1 MRWRPSTSL
10 TVTLLVTLALVVT
23 AIGLGLRLGPGE
35 PASAAASVPS
45 AALSGAASVEDVE
58 PRVSVACPSVEA
70 RLSDVPPPAQNAVAE
85 ELAALDSQV
94 QDANVR
100 LAGEPGRAAGEADDL
115 AAARR
120 ATIGRIVAAIED
132 DDGTPPRGLSELAA
146 CALVGAELRA
156 SGAPTPS
163 GPGAWS
169 GDVSGVPAVTSG
181 RVSCPAVGEALP
193 AVPAEVQAEVTQ
205 NLEAMDREM
214 ADADARIA
222 GLTGSEG
229 GPDFIGNA
237 ILGPLT
243 SRRVAAIDRIAV
255 AIGRTADRPAG
266 LEVLAPCQLVG

>member
-35 PASAAASVPS
+35 PASAVASAPS

-58 PRVSVACPSVEA
+58 PRVSMACPSVEA
-70 RLSDVPPPAQNAVAE
+70 RLGDVPLPAQNAVDE
-85 ELAALDSQV
+85 ELAALDRQI

-132 DDGTPPRGLSELAA
+132 NNGTPPRGLAELAA

-156 SGAPTPS
+156 PGVPTPS
-163 GPGAWS
+163 GPGEWS
-169 GDVSGVPAVTSG
+169 GDASGVPAVTSG

-193 AVPAEVQAEVTQ
+193 AVPAEAQAEVTQ
-205 NLEAMDREM
+205 NLEAMDREL
-214 ADADARIA
+214 ADADARIT

-229 GPDFIGNA
+229 GPEFIGNA

-243 SRRVAAIDRIAV
+243 SRRVAAIDRIAI
-255 AIGRTADRPAG
+255 AIGRIADRPAG
-266 LEVLAPCQLVG
+266 LEVLAPCTLLG

>member
-1 MRWRPSTSL
+1 
-10 TVTLLVTLALVVT
+10 
-23 AIGLGLRLGPGE
+23 
-35 PASAAASVPS
+35 
-45 AALSGAASVEDVE
+45 
-58 PRVSVACPSVEA
+58 
-70 RLSDVPPPAQNAVAE
+70 
-85 ELAALDSQV
+85 
-94 QDANVR
+94 
-100 LAGEPGRAAGEADDL
+100 
-115 AAARR
+115 
-120 ATIGRIVAAIED
+120 
-132 DDGTPPRGLSELAA
+132 
-146 CALVGAELRA
+146 
-156 SGAPTPS
+156 
-163 GPGAWS
+163 
-169 GDVSGVPAVTSG
+169 VSGVPAVTSG

-255 AIGRTADRPAG
+255 AIGRIADRPAG